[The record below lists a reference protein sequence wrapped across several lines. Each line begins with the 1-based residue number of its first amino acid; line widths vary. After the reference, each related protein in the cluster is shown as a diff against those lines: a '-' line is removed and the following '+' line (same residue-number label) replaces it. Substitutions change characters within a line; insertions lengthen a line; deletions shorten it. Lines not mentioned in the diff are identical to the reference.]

1 MGLKSW
7 NQLKMV
13 DNIKT
18 SQFEWKNLGLS
29 ISLSLLSQI
38 SDNGE
43 MAELW
48 QPRVPWN
55 AQFIPK
61 MIPNGQGTPT
71 ELLLVRPVA
80 TPSQRCN
87 SAQLLSMNNLE
98 SAVMGLES
106 WNQLQMVD
114 NI

>member
-1 MGLKSW
+1 MGLESW

-48 QPRVPWN
+48 QPRVP
-55 AQFIPK
+55 
-61 MIPNGQGTPT
+61 
-71 ELLLVRPVA
+71 
-80 TPSQRCN
+80 
-87 SAQLLSMNNLE
+87 
-98 SAVMGLES
+98 
-106 WNQLQMVD
+106 
-114 NI
+114 